1 MFILCLIEVYSNLQR
16 NFAEINRQKRQLKT
30 ILNVHLVLAYLIYFR
45 KYDVVFLHQRNCLL
59 RP

>member
-30 ILNVHLVLAYLIYFR
+30 ILNVHLVLAYLINFR